1 MAQAGQQQQSQG
13 LSGQGMQLTEQDVM
27 QVCLGQTKELASSL
41 NTYILEANNEQ
52 LRRDYMTAL
61 GDVYNQQKQL
71 FELMEQKGYYNVK
84 NATQQDIS
92 QAASKFNSQQSM

>member
-1 MAQAGQQQQSQG
+1 MPQTGQQSQAMN
-13 LSGQGMQLTEQDVM
+13 GQGMQLTEQDIM
-27 QVCLGQTKELASSL
+27 QVCLGQTKHLASSL

-61 GDVYNQQKQL
+61 GDVYNQHKQL
-71 FELMEQKGYYNVK
+71 YEMMEQKGYYNVK